1 MKGHI
6 CCILSEAD
14 YLLIDKNK
22 FHKLN
27 LYKKSIIKV
36 LATNNNIRRITLGI
50 VKTPKKSNLKL
61 TLKEIIFLYER
72 KICDSIDFLNLFL
85 RGLNLKNKSKISNDV
100 FELFNKKIKHYI
112 YLSQDIIG
120 IYSYTN
126 LHQGKINNAYYF

>member
-36 LATNNNIRRITLGI
+36 LATNKNIRRITLGI

-61 TLKEIIFLYER
+61 
-72 KICDSIDFLNLFL
+72 
-85 RGLNLKNKSKISNDV
+85 
-100 FELFNKKIKHYI
+100 
-112 YLSQDIIG
+112 
-120 IYSYTN
+120 
-126 LHQGKINNAYYF
+126 